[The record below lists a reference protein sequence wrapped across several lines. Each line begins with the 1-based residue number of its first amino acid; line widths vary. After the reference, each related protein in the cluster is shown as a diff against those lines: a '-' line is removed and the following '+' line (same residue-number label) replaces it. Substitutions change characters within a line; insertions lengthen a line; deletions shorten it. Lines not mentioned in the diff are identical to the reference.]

1 MTVALTEGEFDAMLG
16 EQETGLTMVSFTN
29 GAKGVHGLKEGW
41 VKHFHGYHVVLL
53 YDSDK
58 EGREA
63 IQTLVL
69 PSFREAVRT
78 GEVLSL
84 KVIWLYEKQDKE
96 HKDLTD
102 WIVKDGGSGA
112 QLKELIQQTP
122 PHIFLTPT
130 SHLEP
135 PIVLESFELIDRSKY
150 AGKRIT
156 VPLQIY
162 GENTVTYHA
171 VKKFTVSSCQAK
183 KDSKCN
189 GRKDHEGACQAEIE
203 VPLGE
208 RVLIAGVRATDS
220 QLLKHLRSY
229 VCDKDKNPAITI
241 KDEDRLTLRE
251 VYAHQVVGPMAAERL
266 ELVEKPIYIIGGAM
280 VEIGKYQATGRVVTS
295 YRDQQPTLLVDTL
308 ERLEEDYQ
316 EFDVEKIRPNL
327 EKLQA
332 LQPRQIV
339 EDISQHITQIYER
352 IDIHLGNLLVLLA
365 PLEIDF
371 PGDKR
376 IRGRLAA
383 INVGDTGTG
392 KTTIV
397 GKLCD
402 AAGVGLQVSGM
413 TASRTG
419 ITYGCEHDER
429 RGWRIK
435 AGAFLKMNRQI
446 LLVDEAQ
453 DLKSEDLKTMAEGFD
468 SGLTRIDRIQNKIF
482 ESKTRVIFNCNPR
495 HPKKIWEQ
503 RTMDS
508 YRYGCQAIQGIF
520 PQMMIRRID
529 LVLFSTAWD
538 VDKEKIFFP
547 TTPEGEP
554 LVTPED
560 LRALVFFAWN
570 LAPEQIV
577 FSPTTAHQLWR
588 DLLWV

>member
-1 MTVALTEGEFDAMLG
+1 MSNNPQRDELLRRLDLLAEFQIYGGRVAANGYVSDTGWASVHSIDRVDDTPSAAINVSQNPDQRGIYVDHAPTGKGAKSFFDLISQLPGSPWMMGGEVYRYYANQLGLGSGKAKSNKPPAPAPTLTDVEGYQKNLTPEVLQYLHEKRGLTDESIAKYRLGWSLKGERNTFPVFDENYNLKNIRFHNSKKKPKTLSVTGYGEVRIWGLERLAKAAPGMTVALTEGEFDAMLG

-208 RVLIAGVRATDS
+208 RVLIAGGQRPGAPAGGNGIKGGLAAHRATKGS
-220 QLLKHLRSY
+220 
-229 VCDKDKNPAITI
+229 
-241 KDEDRLTLRE
+241 
-251 VYAHQVVGPMAAERL
+251 
-266 ELVEKPIYIIGGAM
+266 
-280 VEIGKYQATGRVVTS
+280 
-295 YRDQQPTLLVDTL
+295 
-308 ERLEEDYQ
+308 
-316 EFDVEKIRPNL
+316 
-327 EKLQA
+327 
-332 LQPRQIV
+332 
-339 EDISQHITQIYER
+339 
-352 IDIHLGNLLVLLA
+352 A
-365 PLEIDF
+365 P
-371 PGDKR
+371 G
-376 IRGRLAA
+376 
-383 INVGDTGTG
+383 
-392 KTTIV
+392 
-397 GKLCD
+397 
-402 AAGVGLQVSGM
+402 
-413 TASRTG
+413 
-419 ITYGCEHDER
+419 
-429 RGWRIK
+429 
-435 AGAFLKMNRQI
+435 
-446 LLVDEAQ
+446 
-453 DLKSEDLKTMAEGFD
+453 
-468 SGLTRIDRIQNKIF
+468 
-482 ESKTRVIFNCNPR
+482 
-495 HPKKIWEQ
+495 
-503 RTMDS
+503 
-508 YRYGCQAIQGIF
+508 
-520 PQMMIRRID
+520 
-529 LVLFSTAWD
+529 
-538 VDKEKIFFP
+538 
-547 TTPEGEP
+547 
-554 LVTPED
+554 
-560 LRALVFFAWN
+560 
-570 LAPEQIV
+570 
-577 FSPTTAHQLWR
+577 
-588 DLLWV
+588 